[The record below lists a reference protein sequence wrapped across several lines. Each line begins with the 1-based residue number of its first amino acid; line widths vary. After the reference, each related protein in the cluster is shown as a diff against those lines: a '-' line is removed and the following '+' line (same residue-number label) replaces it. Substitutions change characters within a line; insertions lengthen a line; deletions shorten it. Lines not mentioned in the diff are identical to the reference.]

1 MVQNLPNHS
10 TAQLREDLLAPET
23 FMRVNAVVWGDT
35 LPAIVLVTMEGE
47 MDATNQPDNDEAT
60 DQLGPDDLP
69 HQQEMEAGDQI
80 VPGTSQAEN
89 TLPR

>member
-47 MDATNQPDNDEAT
+47 MDATNDEAT

-69 HQQEMEAGDQI
+69 NHQEMEAGDQI